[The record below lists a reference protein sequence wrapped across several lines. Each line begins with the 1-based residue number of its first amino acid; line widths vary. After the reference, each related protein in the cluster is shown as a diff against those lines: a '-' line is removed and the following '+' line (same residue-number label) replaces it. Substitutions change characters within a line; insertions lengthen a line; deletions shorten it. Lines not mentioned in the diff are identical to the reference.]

1 VSFFISDDLLGSGLY
16 QENIFIG
23 PMKSKTVVWSLTVAL
38 AGFLFG
44 FDTIVINGAEQDL
57 QKLWSMYRLW
67 GSNDFFHGGVIVAS
81 ALWGTVAGAMLGG
94 IPNDKLGRKKTLI
107 LIGILYTISALG
119 SAVVNDPWLFASFR
133 FLGGLGVGAST
144 ISAPAFIAEIAPAN
158 KRGSLT
164 ALYQLNIVFGILA
177 AFVSNYLIAIYISQD
192 AWRWMIGIEALPAL
206 IYTLLVLSVP
216 KSPRWLI
223 IKKGAVNEARKIL
236 STLYSEKEAEEQVR
250 NIQRQVKES
259 LTAKERLFS
268 KKYKV
273 PLMLAFA
280 IAFFNQFSGINAL
293 LYYARRIFEAAGL
306 AADAGL
312 LSSVGLGVANFIFTL
327 LGVALIDRLGRRT
340 LMYIGSI
347 GYIITLAA
355 TSLAFTYDW
364 SSIVPAALFL
374 FIGAHAIGQGAVIWV
389 FISEIFPNHIRSYG
403 QAFGTS
409 VHWVLA
415 AIIPAMMPFLMNPEV
430 LGPAAVFAIFAGFM
444 VLQLLFVI
452 FYMPETKGISLENL
466 QKKIIRE

>member
-1 VSFFISDDLLGSGLY
+1 
-16 QENIFIG
+16 
-23 PMKSKTVVWSLTVAL
+23 MKSKTFVWSITAAL

-57 QKLWSMYRLW
+57 QKLWGQYTLF
-67 GSNDFFHGGVIVAS
+67 GSNDAFHGWVIVAS
-81 ALWGTVAGAMLGG
+81 ALWGTVVGAMLGG
-94 IPNDKLGRKKTLI
+94 IPNDKLGRKKTLM
-107 LIGILYTISALG
+107 LIGILYTLSALG
-119 SAVVNDPWLFASFR
+119 SAMVSDPWLFAVFR

-144 ISAPAFIAEIAPAN
+144 IAAPAFIAEIAPAN

-164 ALYQLNIVFGILA
+164 ALYQLNIVFGILV
-177 AFVSNYLIAIYISQD
+177 AFVSNYLIAIYVSQD

-223 IKKGAVNEARKIL
+223 IKKGAIEEARKVFAI
-236 STLYSEKEAEEQVR
+236 LYSAEETENQIKS
-250 NIQRQVKES
+250 IQNQMNEGAA
-259 LTAKERLFS
+259 TNDRLFS

-280 IAFFNQFSGINAL
+280 VSFFNQFSGINAL

-306 AADAGL
+306 GEDAGL

-327 LGVALIDRLGRRT
+327 LGVALIDRLGRKT
-340 LMYIGSI
+340 LMYIGSF
-347 GYIITLAA
+347 GYIITLVT
-355 TSLAFTYDW
+355 TSLAFTYGW
-364 SSIVPAALFL
+364 SNIVPVALFL
-374 FIGAHAIGQGAVIWV
+374 FIGAHAIEQGAIIWV

-415 AIIPAMMPFLMNPEV
+415 AIIPAMMPFLMNPEI
-430 LGPAAVFAIFAGFM
+430 LGPASVFAIFAGFM
-444 VLQLLFVI
+444 VLQLVFVI
-452 FYMPETKGISLENL
+452 FYMPETKGVSLEDL
-466 QKKIIRE
+466 QKKLIKE